1 MPLFYHCAAE
11 RKEIMITVKGKK
23 SEGIVYAN
31 LVEEDAIKQIERLC
45 DQDFTQGA
53 TIRVMPDVHVGAGCT
68 IGFTMTITDKVVP
81 NLVGVDIGCGMET
94 IHLKNKHIELQ
105 QLDKLIY
112 EKIPSGKNVRKSKHP
127 MMEEIDLSA
136 LRCKEDA
143 RLNLRRAE
151 LSLGT
156 LGGGNHFIEAGKD
169 EDGELYITIHSGSR
183 NLGHQVAQY
192 YQELAY
198 RRLNKNS
205 SEDIRAKIKE
215 LKESGREQD
224 IEIEIQK
231 MKAQNL
237 TDVPKDLAY
246 LEGEDMENY
255 LHDMKIIQEFARWNR
270 IAMMDE
276 IIRGM
281 KLKVSDRFTTIHNYI
296 DTENLILR
304 KGAVS
309 AQAGEKLLIPIN
321 MRDGSLICIGKGN
334 KEWNFSA
341 PHGAGRLKSRKGA
354 KESFTVSEFKKQME
368 GIYTTSVNQDTLDE
382 CPMAYKPMEAITEH
396 IGESVDIIKRIVPI
410 YNFKAKE

>member
-1 MPLFYHCAAE
+1 
-11 RKEIMITVKGKK
+11 MITVKGKR
-23 SEGIVYAN
+23 SEGIVYAD
-31 LVEEDAIKQIERLC
+31 LVEDEAIQQIERLC
-45 DQDFTQGA
+45 DQDFTQGS

-94 IHLKNKHIELQ
+94 IQLKNKHLELQ
-105 QLDKLIY
+105 RLDKLIY
-112 EKIPSGKNVRKSKHP
+112 EKIPSGMNIRKSKHP
-127 MMEEIDLSA
+127 MMEQIDLRE
-136 LRCKEDA
+136 LRCREDA
-143 RLNLRRAE
+143 RLNLKRAE

-169 EDGELYITIHSGSR
+169 EEGNLYITIHSGSR
-183 NLGHQVAQY
+183 NLGLQVAKY

-198 RRLNKNS
+198 QRLNKNS
-205 SEDIRAKIKE
+205 SEDIRAKIEE
-215 LKESGREQD
+215 LKRSGREQD
-224 IEIEIQK
+224 IETEIQK

-237 TDVPKDLAY
+237 TDIPKDLAY
-246 LEGEDMENY
+246 LEGQDMENY
-255 LHDMKIIQEFARWNR
+255 LHDMKIMQEFARLNR

-281 KLKVSDRFTTIHNYI
+281 KLKVRDRFTTIHNYI
-296 DTENLILR
+296 DTENQILR

-321 MRDGSLICIGKGN
+321 MRDGALICIGKGN
-334 KEWNFSA
+334 EEWNFSA

-354 KESFTVSEFKKQME
+354 KEAFTVSEFKKQME

-382 CPMAYKPMEAITEH
+382 CPMAYKPIEAITEH
-396 IGESVDIIKRIVPI
+396 IGETVEIIDRIIPI